1 MNKFG
6 ADEQMLMSSQEAE
19 DHGQEEDSESLGEG
33 GGLQREISLPTS
45 SQEAKEVNVSMLRM
59 CQQILCHL
67 IFSGFGDEKS
77 EGSAGK
83 GTEG

>member
-1 MNKFG
+1 M
-6 ADEQMLMSSQEAE
+6 
-19 DHGQEEDSESLGEG
+19 
-33 GGLQREISLPTS
+33 
-45 SQEAKEVNVSMLRM
+45 EVTFHAHASAINARLRM

-67 IFSGFGDEKS
+67 IFSGFGDEQS